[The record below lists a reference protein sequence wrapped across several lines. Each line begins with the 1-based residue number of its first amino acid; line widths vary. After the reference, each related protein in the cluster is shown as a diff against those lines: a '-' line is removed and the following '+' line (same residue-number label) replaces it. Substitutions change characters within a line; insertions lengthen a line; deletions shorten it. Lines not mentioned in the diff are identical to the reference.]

1 VSPAHDPK
9 GRMMSKELWGVFF
22 EDSGTEYL
30 VAVFETE
37 VEATSDAVERD
48 MVAFSEALE
57 ELHPLSNEDFEEP
70 DLADF
75 EGIHYVEPIAP
86 ELADDARELL
96 EGGVAMRIERE

>member
-1 VSPAHDPK
+1 
-9 GRMMSKELWGVFF
+9 MSKELWGVFF

-37 VEATSDAVERD
+37 AEATSDAEERD
-48 MVAFSEALE
+48 MVAFSEILG

-70 DLADF
+70 DLADS
-75 EGIHYVEPIAP
+75 EGMHYVEPIAP

-96 EGGVAMRIERE
+96 EGGVAVRIERE